1 MSADFS
7 LAGKRA
13 LVTGASRGL
22 GVHFARALAEA
33 GADVALMAR
42 DAAALDKAAAEITR
56 ATGRRAI
63 GVVGDVTAAASV
75 RAAFESV
82 ETALGPLDILVNNA
96 GIAVSKPLLDHDEA
110 DWDRVLDTNLK
121 GAWLVAREFASRRI
135 GDKRG
140 GRIVNL
146 ASLLAFRTAR
156 NVPEYAAAKAGLAQL
171 TRVLALELAR
181 HGIGV
186 NALAPG
192 YFETEMNR
200 AFLKS
205 EAGQAVTARI
215 PFGRTGMAADLD
227 GALLLLVS
235 PAGRYITGAI
245 IPVDGGHLVA
255 SI

>member
-22 GVHFARALAEA
+22 GLHFTQVLAAA

-42 DAAALDKAAAEITR
+42 DRTALDKAAAAITK

-63 GVVGDVTAAASV
+63 AIAGDVTSMASV
-75 RAAFESV
+75 RAAFDQA
-82 ETALGPLDILVNNA
+82 ETTLGPLDILVNNA
-96 GIAVSKPLLDHDEA
+96 GIAVSKPLLEHNEA

-121 GAWLVAREFASRRI
+121 GAWLMAREFAAHRI
-135 GDKRG
+135 ADKRS

-192 YFETEMNR
+192 YFETDMNR
-200 AFLKS
+200 AFLHS
-205 EAGQAVTARI
+205 EAGRAVTARI
-215 PFGRTGMAADLD
+215 PLGRTGTAADLD

-235 PAGRYITGAI
+235 PAGAYITGAI